1 MKLGND
7 NNLTASEYL
16 IYNPF
21 IIDETVDVILNDGD
35 IILGTV
41 TTLFYNFIE
50 KIIIT
55 TIRLDIDNSKEQL
68 TNSNNSLDKYILVEY
83 DLISKKFSFESQFKN
98 IASIVYS
105 DKIKEIIPKNS
116 DKRKIFQ
123 DLFEC
128 NYICKFKDTNLCM
141 NCNNINN
148 LKDLDKCGEFLLGDR
163 VKMKDT
169 NYKATIVGISHY
181 TEFMGTDRDVLCYSY
196 LIDDRDVNL
205 DKKIIDNHSL
215 LPFRFRKDNTL
226 NLYYRVGYVKNIIND
241 YYCNKCIF
249 QSCDKCLIKKL

>member
-7 NNLTASEYL
+7 NNLTASDYL

-21 IIDETVDVILNDGD
+21 IIDETVDVILNNEN

-41 TTLFYNFIE
+41 TKLFYNFIE
-50 KIIIT
+50 KTITT
-55 TIRLDIDNSKEQL
+55 TIRLNIDNEEQL
-68 TNSNNSLDKYILVEY
+68 TNSNNNNNLIKYISVEY
-83 DLISKKFSFESQFKN
+83 NLINKQFSFKN
-98 IASIVYS
+98 IFKNITSIVS
-105 DKIKEIIPKNS
+105 PDEIEKVIPKNS
-116 DKRKIFQ
+116 DNRKFFQ

-128 NYICKFKDTNLCM
+128 NYVCKLKDTDLCI
-141 NCNNINN
+141 NCDNDA
-148 LKDLDKCGEFLLGDR
+148 LKDLNKCGEFLLGDR

-169 NYKATIVGISHY
+169 NYKATIIGISHY
-181 TEFMGTDRDVLCYSY
+181 NEFMNTNNDICYSY

-226 NLYYRVGYVKNIIND
+226 NLYYRAGYVKNIIDD

>member
-7 NNLTASEYL
+7 NNLTASDYL

-21 IIDETVDVILNDGD
+21 IIDETVDVILNNEN

-41 TTLFYNFIE
+41 TKLFYNFIE
-50 KIIIT
+50 KTITT
-55 TIRLDIDNSKEQL
+55 TIRLNIDNEEQL
-68 TNSNNSLDKYILVEY
+68 TNSNNNLIKYISVEY
-83 DLISKKFSFESQFKN
+83 NLINKQFSFKN
-98 IASIVYS
+98 IFKNITSIVS
-105 DKIKEIIPKNS
+105 PDEIEKVIPKNS
-116 DKRKIFQ
+116 DNRKFFQ

-128 NYICKFKDTNLCM
+128 NYVCKLKDTDLCI
-141 NCNNINN
+141 NCDNDA
-148 LKDLDKCGEFLLGDR
+148 LKDLNKCGEFLLGDR

-169 NYKATIVGISHY
+169 NYKATIIGISHY
-181 TEFMGTDRDVLCYSY
+181 NEFMNTNNDICYSY

-205 DKKIIDNHSL
+205 DKEIIDNHSL

-226 NLYYRVGYVKNIIND
+226 NLYYRAGYVKNIIND

>member
-7 NNLTASEYL
+7 NNLTASDYL

-21 IIDETVDVILNDGD
+21 IIDETVDVILNNEN

-41 TTLFYNFIE
+41 TKLFYNFIE
-50 KIIIT
+50 KTITT
-55 TIRLDIDNSKEQL
+55 TIRLNIDNEEQL
-68 TNSNNSLDKYILVEY
+68 TNSNSNLIKYISVEY
-83 DLISKKFSFESQFKN
+83 NLINKQFSFKN
-98 IASIVYS
+98 IFKNITSIVS
-105 DKIKEIIPKNS
+105 PDEIEKVIPKNS
-116 DKRKIFQ
+116 DNRKFFQ

-128 NYICKFKDTNLCM
+128 NYVCKLKDTDLCI
-141 NCNNINN
+141 NCDNDV
-148 LKDLDKCGEFLLGDR
+148 LKDLNKCGEFLLGDR

-169 NYKATIVGISHY
+169 NYKATIIGISHY
-181 TEFMGTDRDVLCYSY
+181 NEFMNTNNDICYSY

-226 NLYYRVGYVKNIIND
+226 NLYYRAGYVKNIIND
-241 YYCNKCIF
+241 YYCDKCIF

>member
-7 NNLTASEYL
+7 NNLTASDYL

-21 IIDETVDVILNDGD
+21 IIDETVDVILNNEN

-41 TTLFYNFIE
+41 TKLFYNFIE
-50 KIIIT
+50 KTITT
-55 TIRLDIDNSKEQL
+55 TIRLNIDNGEQL
-68 TNSNNSLDKYILVEY
+68 TNSNNNLIKYISVEY
-83 DLISKKFSFESQFKN
+83 NLINKQFSFKN
-98 IASIVYS
+98 IFKNITSIVS
-105 DKIKEIIPKNS
+105 PDEIEKVIPKNS
-116 DKRKIFQ
+116 DNRKFFQ

-128 NYICKFKDTNLCM
+128 NYVCKLKDTDLCI
-141 NCNNINN
+141 NCDNDA
-148 LKDLDKCGEFLLGDR
+148 LKDLNKCGEFLLGDR

-169 NYKATIVGISHY
+169 NYKATIIGISHY
-181 TEFMGTDRDVLCYSY
+181 NEFMNTNNDICYSY

-226 NLYYRVGYVKNIIND
+226 NLYYRAGYVKNIIDD

>member
-7 NNLTASEYL
+7 NNLTASDYL

-21 IIDETVDVILNDGD
+21 IIDETVDVILNNEN

-41 TTLFYNFIE
+41 TKLFYNFIE
-50 KIIIT
+50 KTITT
-55 TIRLDIDNSKEQL
+55 TIRLNIDNEEQL
-68 TNSNNSLDKYILVEY
+68 TNSNNNLIKYYISVEY
-83 DLISKKFSFESQFKN
+83 NLINKQFSFKN
-98 IASIVYS
+98 IFKNITSIVS
-105 DKIKEIIPKNS
+105 PDEIEKVIPKNS
-116 DKRKIFQ
+116 DNRKFFQ

-128 NYICKFKDTNLCM
+128 NYVCKLKDTDLCI
-141 NCNNINN
+141 NCDNDA
-148 LKDLDKCGEFLLGDR
+148 LKDLNKCGKFLLGDR

-169 NYKATIVGISHY
+169 NYKATIIGISHY
-181 TEFMGTDRDVLCYSY
+181 NEFMNTNNDICYSY

-226 NLYYRVGYVKNIIND
+226 NLYYRAGYVKNIIND

>member
-7 NNLTASEYL
+7 NNLTASDYL

-21 IIDETVDVILNDGD
+21 IIDETVDVILNNEN

-41 TTLFYNFIE
+41 TKLFYNFIE

-55 TIRLDIDNSKEQL
+55 TIRLDIDSKEQL
-68 TNSNNSLDKYILVEY
+68 INSNNNLNKYILVEY
-83 DLISKKFSFESQFKN
+83 SLINKQYSFKNIFKN
-98 IASIVYS
+98 IASIVS
-105 DKIKEIIPKNS
+105 PDEIEKVIPKNS
-116 DKRKIFQ
+116 SNRKFFQ

-128 NYICKFKDTNLCM
+128 NYVCKLKDTDLCI
-141 NCNNINN
+141 NCDNA
-148 LKDLDKCGEFLLGDR
+148 LKDLNKCGEFLLGDR

-169 NYKATIVGISHY
+169 DYKATIIGISHY
-181 TEFMGTDRDVLCYSY
+181 NEFMNTNNDICYSY

-226 NLYYRVGYVKNIIND
+226 NLYYRVGYVKNIIDD
-241 YYCNKCIF
+241 YYCDKCIF
-249 QSCDKCLIKKL
+249 QSCNKCLIKKL

>member
-7 NNLTASEYL
+7 NNLTASDYL

-21 IIDETVDVILNDGD
+21 IIDETVDVILNNEN

-41 TTLFYNFIE
+41 TKLFYNFIE
-50 KIIIT
+50 KTITT
-55 TIRLDIDNSKEQL
+55 TIRLNIDNEEQL
-68 TNSNNSLDKYILVEY
+68 TNSNNNLIKYISVEY
-83 DLISKKFSFESQFKN
+83 NLINKQFSFKN
-98 IASIVYS
+98 IFKNITSIVS
-105 DKIKEIIPKNS
+105 PDEIEKVIPKNS
-116 DKRKIFQ
+116 DNRKFFQ

-128 NYICKFKDTNLCM
+128 NYVCKLKDTDLCI
-141 NCNNINN
+141 NCDNDA
-148 LKDLDKCGEFLLGDR
+148 LKDLNKCGEFLLGDR

-169 NYKATIVGISHY
+169 NYKATIIGISHY
-181 TEFMGTDRDVLCYSY
+181 NEFMNTNNDICYSY

-226 NLYYRVGYVKNIIND
+226 NLYYRAGYVKNIIND

>member
-7 NNLTASEYL
+7 NNLTASDYL

-21 IIDETVDVILNDGD
+21 IIDETVDVILNNEN
-35 IILGTV
+35 IIFGTV
-41 TTLFYNFIE
+41 TKLFYNFIE
-50 KIIIT
+50 KTITT
-55 TIRLDIDNSKEQL
+55 TIRLNIDNEEQL
-68 TNSNNSLDKYILVEY
+68 TNSNNNLIKYISYISVEY
-83 DLISKKFSFESQFKN
+83 NLINKQFSFKN
-98 IASIVYS
+98 IFKNITSIVS
-105 DKIKEIIPKNS
+105 PDEIEKVIPKNS
-116 DKRKIFQ
+116 DNRKFFQ

-128 NYICKFKDTNLCM
+128 NYVCKLKDTDLCI
-141 NCNNINN
+141 NCDNDA
-148 LKDLDKCGEFLLGDR
+148 LKDLNKCGEFLLGDR

-169 NYKATIVGISHY
+169 NYKATIIGISHY
-181 TEFMGTDRDVLCYSY
+181 NEFMNTNNDICYSY

-226 NLYYRVGYVKNIIND
+226 NLYYRAGYVKNIIND

>member
-7 NNLTASEYL
+7 NNLTASDYL

-21 IIDETVDVILNDGD
+21 IIDETVDVILNNEN

-41 TTLFYNFIE
+41 TKLFYNFIE

-55 TIRLDIDNSKEQL
+55 TIRLDIDSKEQL
-68 TNSNNSLDKYILVEY
+68 INSNNNLNKYILVEY
-83 DLISKKFSFESQFKN
+83 SLINKQYSFKN
-98 IASIVYS
+98 IFKNITSIVS
-105 DKIKEIIPKNS
+105 PDEIEKVIPKNS
-116 DKRKIFQ
+116 DNRKFFQ

-128 NYICKFKDTNLCM
+128 NYVCKLKDTDLCI
-141 NCNNINN
+141 NCDNGA
-148 LKDLDKCGEFLLGDR
+148 LKDLNKCGEFLLGDR

-169 NYKATIVGISHY
+169 NYKATIIGISHY
-181 TEFMGTDRDVLCYSY
+181 NEFMNTNNDICYSY

-226 NLYYRVGYVKNIIND
+226 NLYYRVGYVKNIIDD
-241 YYCNKCIF
+241 YYCDKCIF
-249 QSCDKCLIKKL
+249 QSCNKCLIKKL

>member
-7 NNLTASEYL
+7 NNLTALDYL
-16 IYNPF
+16 MYNPF
-21 IIDETVDVILNDGD
+21 IIDETVDVILNNGD

-41 TTLFYNFIE
+41 TKLFYNFIE

-68 TNSNNSLDKYILVEY
+68 TNSNNSLNKYILVEY
-83 DLISKKFSFESQFKN
+83 DLISKKFSFKNQFKN

-105 DKIKEIIPKNS
+105 DEIEEIIVKNS

-123 DLFEC
+123 NLFEC

-163 VKMKDT
+163 VKLKDT

-181 TEFMGTDRDVLCYSY
+181 NEFISTDRDELCYNY
-196 LIDDRDVNL
+196 LIDDRNVNL
-205 DKKIIDNHSL
+205 DKKLIDNHSL

-226 NLYYRVGYVKNIIND
+226 NLYYRVGYVKNIDN
-241 YYCNKCIF
+241 YYCDKCIF

>member
-1 MKLGND
+1 MKLN

-41 TTLFYNFIE
+41 TMLFYNFIE

-98 IASIVYS
+98 IVSIVYS

-128 NYICKFKDTNLCM
+128 NYICKFKNTNLCM

-163 VKMKDT
+163 VKLKGT

-181 TEFMGTDRDVLCYSY
+181 TEFMGTDRDELCYSY
-196 LIDDRDVNL
+196 LIDDRNVNF
-205 DKKIIDNHSL
+205 DKKLIDNHSL

-226 NLYYRVGYVKNIIND
+226 NLYYRAGYVKNIIDD

>member
-1 MKLGND
+1 MKLN

-41 TTLFYNFIE
+41 TMLFYNFIE

-169 NYKATIVGISHY
+169 NYKATIVGINHY
-181 TEFMGTDRDVLCYSY
+181 TEFMGTDKDELCYSY
-196 LIDDRDVNL
+196 LIDDRNVNF
-205 DKKIIDNHSL
+205 DKKLIDNHSL
-215 LPFRFRKDNTL
+215 LPFRFRRDNTL
-226 NLYYRVGYVKNIIND
+226 NLYYRVGYVKNIIDD
-241 YYCNKCIF
+241 YYCDKCIF

>member
-1 MKLGND
+1 MKLN
-7 NNLTASEYL
+7 NNLTASDYL

-21 IIDETVDVILNDGD
+21 IIDETVDVILNNEN
-35 IILGTV
+35 IIFGTV
-41 TTLFYNFIE
+41 TKLFYNFIE
-50 KIIIT
+50 KTITT
-55 TIRLDIDNSKEQL
+55 TIRLNIDNEEQL
-68 TNSNNSLDKYILVEY
+68 TNSNNNLIKYISVEY
-83 DLISKKFSFESQFKN
+83 NLINKQFSFKN
-98 IASIVYS
+98 IFKNITSIVS
-105 DKIKEIIPKNS
+105 PDEIEKVIPKNS
-116 DKRKIFQ
+116 DNRKFFQ

-128 NYICKFKDTNLCM
+128 NYVCKLKDTDLCI
-141 NCNNINN
+141 NCDNDA
-148 LKDLDKCGEFLLGDR
+148 LKDLNKCGEFLLGDR

-169 NYKATIVGISHY
+169 NYKATIIGISHY
-181 TEFMGTDRDVLCYSY
+181 NEFMNTNNDICYSY

-226 NLYYRVGYVKNIIND
+226 NLYYRAGYVKNIIDD

>member
-7 NNLTASEYL
+7 NNLTASDYL

-21 IIDETVDVILNDGD
+21 IIDETVDVILNNEN

-41 TTLFYNFIE
+41 TKLFYNFIE
-50 KIIIT
+50 KTITT
-55 TIRLDIDNSKEQL
+55 TIRLNIDNGKQL
-68 TNSNNSLDKYILVEY
+68 TNSNNNLIKYISVEY
-83 DLISKKFSFESQFKN
+83 NLINKQFSFKN
-98 IASIVYS
+98 IFKNITSIVS
-105 DKIKEIIPKNS
+105 PDEIEKVIPKSS
-116 DKRKIFQ
+116 DNRKFFQ

-128 NYICKFKDTNLCM
+128 NYVCKLKDTDLCI
-141 NCNNINN
+141 NCDNDA
-148 LKDLDKCGEFLLGDR
+148 LKDLNKCGEFLLGDR

-169 NYKATIVGISHY
+169 NYKATIIGISHY
-181 TEFMGTDRDVLCYSY
+181 NEFMNTNNDICYSY

-226 NLYYRVGYVKNIIND
+226 NLYYRAGYVKNIIND

>member
-7 NNLTASEYL
+7 NNLTASDYL

-21 IIDETVDVILNDGD
+21 IIDEIVDVILNNEN

-41 TTLFYNFIE
+41 TKLFYNFIE
-50 KIIIT
+50 KTITT
-55 TIRLDIDNSKEQL
+55 TIRLDIDNKEQL
-68 TNSNNSLDKYILVEY
+68 TNSNKYILVEY
-83 DLISKKFSFESQFKN
+83 DLINKKFSFKNRFKN
-98 IASIVYS
+98 IDSIIS
-105 DKIKEIIPKNS
+105 LDEIEKVIPKNS
-116 DKRKIFQ
+116 DNRKFFQ

-128 NYICKFKDTNLCM
+128 NYVCKLKDTDLCIDCD
-141 NCNNINN
+141 NGA
-148 LKDLDKCGEFLLGDR
+148 LKDLNKCGEFLLGDR
-163 VKMKDT
+163 VKIEDT
-169 NYKATIVGISHY
+169 NYKATIIGISHY
-181 TEFMGTDRDVLCYSY
+181 NEFMNTNNDNICYSY

-205 DKKIIDNHSL
+205 DKEIIDNHSL

-226 NLYYRVGYVKNIIND
+226 NLYYRAGYVKNIIND

>member
-1 MKLGND
+1 MKLN

-41 TTLFYNFIE
+41 TMLFYNFIE

-128 NYICKFKDTNLCM
+128 NYICKFKNTNLCM

-163 VKMKDT
+163 VKLKGT

-181 TEFMGTDRDVLCYSY
+181 TEFMGTDRDELCYSY
-196 LIDDRDVNL
+196 LIDDRNVNF
-205 DKKIIDNHSL
+205 DKKLIDNHSL

-226 NLYYRVGYVKNIIND
+226 NLYYRAGYVKNIIDD
-241 YYCNKCIF
+241 YYCDKCIF
-249 QSCDKCLIKKL
+249 QSCNKCLIKKL

>member
-7 NNLTASEYL
+7 NNLTASDYL

-21 IIDETVDVILNDGD
+21 IIDETVDVILNNEN

-41 TTLFYNFIE
+41 TKLFYNFIE
-50 KIIIT
+50 KTITT
-55 TIRLDIDNSKEQL
+55 TIRLNIDNEEQL
-68 TNSNNSLDKYILVEY
+68 TNSNNNLIKYISVEY
-83 DLISKKFSFESQFKN
+83 NLINKQFSFKN
-98 IASIVYS
+98 IFKNITSIVS
-105 DKIKEIIPKNS
+105 PDEIEKVIPKNS

-181 TEFMGTDRDVLCYSY
+181 TEFMGTDRDGLCYSY

-226 NLYYRVGYVKNIIND
+226 NLYYRAGYVKIIIND
-241 YYCNKCIF
+241 YYCDKCIF